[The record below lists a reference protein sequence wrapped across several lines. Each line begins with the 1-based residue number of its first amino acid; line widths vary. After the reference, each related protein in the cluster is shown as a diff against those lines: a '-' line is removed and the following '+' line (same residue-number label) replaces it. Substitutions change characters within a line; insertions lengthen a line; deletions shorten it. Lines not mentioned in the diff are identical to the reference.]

1 MDRLEL
7 MQMLLGHPEADVQV
21 DLGELLLD
29 VRDVRYSADRE
40 AVVLLLHPA
49 DVRDVFRRERG
60 GPASRSGEDTAGAE
74 PRRR

>member
-7 MQMLLGHPEADVQV
+7 IQMLAGHPEADMRV
-21 DLGELLLD
+21 DFGELLLD

-49 DVRDVFRRERG
+49 DVRDALRCPFRERPETPNQG
-60 GPASRSGEDTAGAE
+60 RPGEA
-74 PRRR
+74 

>member
-1 MDRLEL
+1 VDRLEL

-40 AVVLLLHPA
+40 AIVLLLHPA
-49 DVRDVFRRERG
+49 DVRDALRH
-60 GPASRSGEDTAGAE
+60 PSASDRK
-74 PRRR
+74 RV